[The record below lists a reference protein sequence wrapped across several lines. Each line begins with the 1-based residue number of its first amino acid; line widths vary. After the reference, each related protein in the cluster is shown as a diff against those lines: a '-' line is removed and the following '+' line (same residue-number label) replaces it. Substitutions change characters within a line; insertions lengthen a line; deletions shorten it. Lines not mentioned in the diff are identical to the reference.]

1 VFAPTAD
8 EQYMLELVNRAR
20 SDPAAEA
27 ARLGVSLGTITA
39 APKQPLAFD
48 PDLIEAAR
56 LHSAWM
62 LDADAFS
69 HTGEGGSSA
78 GQRMAAAGYQFT
90 GSWTWG
96 ENIAYRG
103 GAATA
108 TTVESL
114 HDALF
119 RSSGH
124 RANILNA
131 TFREA
136 GIGIEDGEYR
146 GFTATMATQAF
157 AKSGTEAFLTGV
169 AFGDRDGDRF
179 YDPGEGW
186 GAVRVEAEGA
196 GGATWTATTWD
207 SGGYTLALP
216 AGSYSVTFSG
226 GALAAPVTKAVT
238 VGTSNVKLD
247 LTAADARPTGVAL
260 TGTAGDDRLTGGALD
275 DVLAGGAGRDRLYGL
290 GGDDR
295 LDGGDG
301 DDYLDGGAGRDALL
315 GGAGN
320 DWIMGNA
327 GADVMTGGAGADR
340 FVFTLVADLG
350 NDVAD
355 FSRAQGDRIDVSLLL
370 DRVGR
375 GGAQGLAD
383 GAVRAVQTAEGAR
396 IDVAAADGT
405 VLADVVTLQGVSA
418 ADVAQDW
425 LVV

>member
-1 VFAPTAD
+1 MFAPTAD

-27 ARLGVSLGTITA
+27 ARLGASLGTNTA

-48 PDLIEAAR
+48 ADLIEAAR

-69 HTGEGGSSA
+69 HTGAGGSSA

-96 ENIAYRG
+96 ENIAYRS

-108 TTVESL
+108 ATTESL

-146 GFTATMATQAF
+146 GFTATMATQNF
-157 AKSGTEAFLTGV
+157 AKSGTEVFLTGV

-186 GAVRVEAEGA
+186 GAVRVEAKAA
-196 GGATWTATTWD
+196 GGATWTASTWD

-216 AGSYSVTFSG
+216 AGGYTVTFSG
-226 GALAAPVTKAVT
+226 GPLAAPVTKTVT

-247 LTAADARPTGVAL
+247 VTAADARPSGVVL

-275 DVLAGGAGRDRLYGL
+275 DAIAGGAGRDRLYGL

-301 DDYLDGGAGRDALL
+301 DDYLDGGAGRDVLL

-327 GADVMTGGAGADR
+327 GADAMTGGAGADR
-340 FVFTLVADLG
+340 FVFTLAADLG
-350 NDVAD
+350 NDVTD

-375 GGAQGLAD
+375 GDAAGLAD

-396 IDVAAADGT
+396 IDVVAADGS
-405 VLADVVTLQGVSA
+405 VLADVVTLQGVAA

-425 LVV
+425 FVV